1 MHEFRSRDDE
11 MDALSVAGGAIQLSG
26 GHEAS
31 KSRISKP
38 RISSERAEK
47 INEILTTYCGEEV
60 KAKYY
65 DDGFLHFL
73 DGTISKI
80 DATWRYI
87 LLQGKRI
94 EFRNLIDL
102 DRR

>member
-1 MHEFRSRDDE
+1 MNSDRGMMKWMPYQSLVEQSSFLAAMRRQK
-11 MDALSVAGGAIQLSG
+11 A
-26 GHEAS
+26 
-31 KSRISKP
+31 RISKP

-73 DGTISKI
+73 GGTISKI

-102 DRR
+102 DRQ

>member
-1 MHEFRSRDDE
+1 MNSDRGMMKWMPYQSLVE
-11 MDALSVAGGAIQLSG
+11 Q
-26 GHEAS
+26 AS
-31 KSRISKP
+31 FLAVMRRQKARISKP

-60 KAKYY
+60 KVKYY

-94 EFRNLIDL
+94 DFRNLIDL
-102 DRR
+102 ERR

>member
-1 MHEFRSRDDE
+1 MNSDRGMMKWMPYQSLVEQSSFLAVMRHQK
-11 MDALSVAGGAIQLSG
+11 A
-26 GHEAS
+26 
-31 KSRISKP
+31 RISKP